1 MEHRLLPDC
10 VGWVYWSCHV
20 LCSEKKLVPRRHCCL
35 LCKHLQ
41 LHLFH
46 LRLLW
51 LTTVVTGGE
60 ATANWRKVKRKSGEG
75 RRQASKDEKEGAG
88 RCWDR
93 SGLPRAYVCV
103 FLASPRC
110 CYMVGRPSASLCHL
124 RKSGMQR
131 AGVLNYLITYKDIG
145 VLITYK
151 KIVDRECRRGKEEPM
166 INP

>member
-1 MEHRLLPDC
+1 MPSLQAFAALSFSLAPAMTDHGGDWRR
-10 VGWVYWSCHV
+10 GNGAT
-20 LCSEKKLVPRRHCCL
+20 CSAA
-35 LCKHLQ
+35 
-41 LHLFH
+41 
-46 LRLLW
+46 
-51 LTTVVTGGE
+51 TGS
-60 ATANWRKVKRKSGEG
+60 ANWRKVKRKSGEG